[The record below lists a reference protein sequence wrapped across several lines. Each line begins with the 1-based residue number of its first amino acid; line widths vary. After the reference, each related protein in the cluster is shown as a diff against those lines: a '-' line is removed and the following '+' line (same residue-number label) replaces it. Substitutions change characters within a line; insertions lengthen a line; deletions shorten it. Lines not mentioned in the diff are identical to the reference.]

1 MSFICTEVIPCD
13 SQLIIILFHPVED
26 ESIFMEITDDD
37 RIHLKQ
43 IVLFEFPWDFAEQMK
58 IKINTAHNN

>member
-37 RIHLKQ
+37 RIYLKQ
-43 IVLFEFPWDFAEQMK
+43 IVLFEFPRDFAEQMK

>member
-13 SQLIIILFHPVED
+13 SQLIIILFHPVEY

-37 RIHLKQ
+37 RIYLKQ
-43 IVLFEFPWDFAEQMK
+43 IVLFEFPRDFAEQMK

>member
-1 MSFICTEVIPCD
+1 MM
-13 SQLIIILFHPVED
+13 ILFYPMKV
-26 ESIFMEITDDD
+26 ESIFMAITDND

-43 IVLFEFPWDFAEQMK
+43 IVLFEFPWDLAEQMK

>member
-1 MSFICTEVIPCD
+1 MIHIS
-13 SQLIIILFHPVED
+13 LFHPMED

-37 RIHLKQ
+37 RIYLKQ
-43 IVLFEFPWDFAEQMK
+43 IVLFEFPRDFAEQMK

>member
-1 MSFICTEVIPCD
+1 MIFICTEVIPYD
-13 SQLIIILFHPVED
+13 SHLIIILFHPVED

-37 RIHLKQ
+37 RIYLKQ
-43 IVLFEFPWDFAEQMK
+43 IVLFEFPRDFAEQMK